1 MYNLKRPEGKEQRY
15 LWRVCSRGM
24 ETVLA
29 GESKIQAKWKIPA
42 PFWRFQIR
50 QIFFIVFVLLFKYYF
65 PSGFNFFLHWSHESN
80 SFFMEHNFTDAN
92 IVDAGEAETEHSAP
106 EPSLMR

>member
-29 GESKIQAKWKIPA
+29 GESKIQAK
-42 PFWRFQIR
+42 
-50 QIFFIVFVLLFKYYF
+50 
-65 PSGFNFFLHWSHESN
+65 
-80 SFFMEHNFTDAN
+80 
-92 IVDAGEAETEHSAP
+92 
-106 EPSLMR
+106 